1 MSNDISK
8 TNPLIEQLGIGQ
20 KQAKEAEKKDALGQ
34 EEFLK
39 ILVAQTRNQDPTKP
53 SENGEFLGQMAQ
65 FSTVSGLQ
73 EMQKSIDN
81 LSNTMVSNQALQA
94 SSLVGRFVMIPSE
107 KGFLPEGDGER
118 FFGAVEVPETAT
130 ETTVQIRNSVG
141 VPVKTIALGT
151 QEEGLQRFSWDGK
164 DDQGN
169 VMQPG
174 DYTIAAVANI
184 AGKPE
189 ALKTNFVAP
198 VDSVTLGRNGEGM
211 KLNVAGIG
219 SMTMDQ
225 VKEIL

>member
-8 TNPLIEQLGIGQ
+8 TNPLIEQLGIGA
-20 KQAKEAEKKDALGQ
+20 KQAKEAEKKASLGQ

-39 ILVAQTRNQDPTKP
+39 ILIAQTRNQDPMKP
-53 SENGEFLGQMAQ
+53 QENGEFLGQMAQ

-73 EMQKSIDN
+73 DMQKSIDG
-81 LSNTMVSNQALQA
+81 LSNTMISNQALQA

-107 KGFLPEGDGER
+107 KGFLPDGEGDR
-118 FFGAVEVPETAT
+118 FFGAVDIPETAT
-130 ETTVQIRNSVG
+130 DVTVQIRNSAG
-141 VPVKTIALGT
+141 VPVRTLSLGT

-169 VMQPG
+169 AMPSG
-174 DYTIAAVANI
+174 DYTVSSVGSI
-184 AGKPE
+184 AGKQE
-189 ALKTNFVAP
+189 AMETNFVAP

>member
-8 TNPLIEQLGIGQ
+8 TNPLIDQLGIGA
-20 KQAKEAEKKDALGQ
+20 KQAKEAEKKGALGQ

-39 ILVAQTRNQDPTKP
+39 ILIAQTRNQDPTKP

-107 KGFLPEGDGER
+107 KGFLPEGEGER
-118 FFGAVEVPETAT
+118 FFGAVDIPETAT
-130 ETTVQIRNSVG
+130 DVTVQVRNSVG
-141 VPVKTIALGT
+141 VVVKTMNLGT

-164 DDQGN
+164 DEQGN
-169 VMQPG
+169 DMPAG
-174 DYTIAAVANI
+174 DYTVSAVASI
-184 AGKPE
+184 AGKQE
-189 ALKTNFVAP
+189 AMTTNVVAP

>member
-8 TNPLIEQLGIGQ
+8 SNPLIEQLGIGA
-20 KQAKEAEKKDALGQ
+20 KQAKEAEKKASLGQ

-39 ILVAQTRNQDPTKP
+39 ILIAQTRNQDPMKP
-53 SENGEFLGQMAQ
+53 QENGEFLGQMAQ

-73 EMQKSIDN
+73 DMQKSIDG
-81 LSNTMVSNQALQA
+81 LSNTMISNQALQA

-107 KGFLPEGDGER
+107 KGFLPDGEGDR
-118 FFGAVEVPETAT
+118 FFGAVDIPETAT
-130 ETTVQIRNSVG
+130 DVTVQIRNSAG
-141 VPVKTIALGT
+141 VPVKTILLGT

-169 VMQPG
+169 AMPSG
-174 DYTIAAVANI
+174 DYTVSSVASI
-184 AGKPE
+184 AGKKE
-189 ALKTNFVAP
+189 AMETNFVAP

>member
-8 TNPLIEQLGIGQ
+8 TNPLIEQLGIGA
-20 KQAKEAEKKDALGQ
+20 KQAKEADKKASLGQ

-39 ILVAQTRNQDPTKP
+39 ILIAQTRNQDPMKP
-53 SENGEFLGQMAQ
+53 QDNGEFLGQMAQ

-73 EMQKSIDN
+73 DMQKSIDG
-81 LSNTMVSNQALQA
+81 LSNTMISNQALQA

-107 KGFLPEGDGER
+107 KGFLPDGEGDR
-118 FFGAVEVPETAT
+118 FFGAVDIPETAT
-130 ETTVQIRNSVG
+130 DVTVQIRNSAG
-141 VPVKTIALGT
+141 VPVKTILLGT

-169 VMQPG
+169 AMPSG
-174 DYTIAAVANI
+174 DYTVSSVASI
-184 AGKPE
+184 AGKQE
-189 ALKTNFVAP
+189 AMETNFVAP

-211 KLNVAGIG
+211 KLNVAGVG

>member
-8 TNPLIEQLGIGQ
+8 SNPLIEQLGIGA
-20 KQAKEAEKKDALGQ
+20 KQAKEAEKRDTLGQ

-39 ILVAQTRNQDPTKP
+39 ILIAQTRNQDPMKP
-53 SENGEFLGQMAQ
+53 QDNGEFLGQMAQ
-65 FSTVSGLQ
+65 FSTVSGVQ
-73 EMQKSIDN
+73 EMQKSIDG
-81 LSNTMVSNQALQA
+81 LSNTMISNQALQA

-118 FFGAVEVPETAT
+118 FFGAVNIPETAT
-130 ETTVQIRNSVG
+130 DVTVQVRNSVG
-141 VPVKTIALGT
+141 LPVKNISLGT
-151 QEEGLQRFSWDGK
+151 QQEGLQRFAWDGI

-169 VMQPG
+169 LMPPG
-174 DYTIAAVANI
+174 DYTISAVANI
-184 AGKPE
+184 AGKQE
-189 ALKTNFVAP
+189 ALETNFVAP